1 MTAFGIPS
9 FGIMSFV
16 LISLGLLS
24 FGILSSGLMSVYPDE
39 KCLMVFNCGF
49 MVLQVYDVGDVWL
62 DCRCLIVKRCWLVAD
77 SFWVSAYG

>member
-49 MVLQVYDVGDVWL
+49 MVLQVYDMMLVIFGWIVDVTPGEISRL
-62 DCRCLIVKRCWLVAD
+62 
-77 SFWVSAYG
+77 SY